1 MGMEKLVLIVFG
13 MIFVQGLFTFVQI
26 KNYNKRIREMKQYGM
41 VGIGMKKGR
50 ITPGSIILLAVDKNG
65 TVMRCERMKG
75 ISVFARF
82 QEVDGMTGVEIGDLK
97 EKVLQN
103 IKYNRKGIAKPN
115 PLLKA
120 IEGLE
125 ARLAS

>member
-1 MGMEKLVLIVFG
+1 MGMEKAILIVFG

-26 KNYNKRIREMKQYGM
+26 KSYNKKIREMKQYGM

-50 ITPGSIILLAVDKNG
+50 LTPGNIILLAVDKKG
-65 TVMRCERMKG
+65 TVVRCERMKG

-82 QEVDGMTGVEIGDLK
+82 REVKELSGVEIGELK
-97 EKVLQN
+97 KNALQN
-103 IKYNRKGIAKPN
+103 LKYNKKGNPKPD
-115 PLLKA
+115 PMLQA